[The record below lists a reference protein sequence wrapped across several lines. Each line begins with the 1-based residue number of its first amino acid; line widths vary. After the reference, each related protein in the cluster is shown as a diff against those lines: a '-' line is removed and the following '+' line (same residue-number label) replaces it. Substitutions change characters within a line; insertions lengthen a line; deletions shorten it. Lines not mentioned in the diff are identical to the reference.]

1 MAGLWEEF
9 EEQSSSSEELND
21 LSGYDCDFIDEPPN
35 ALVCPVCLLPCREPH
50 ILSCCGKKACRFCIT
65 RVRQAEQPC
74 PLCRTLEFATMIDRE
89 VERQVLSLKVYCDN
103 KQDGCG
109 WTGELRQQESH
120 LNTCFF
126 ANIPCKYECGCFYPR
141 LKMLLHESDE
151 CELRPEIVL
160 TKKIKNLERQHQQ
173 QINDLKIQRIK
184 ELNDLKTQQRE
195 QLDELK
201 SQYRGELNDLKTQ
214 QREKLDVLKSQH
226 HVLVNQLEDDYIKK
240 INDLERERNKFTLLA
255 ILFLILFLCA
265 LIYFS
270 KN

>member
-50 ILSCCGKKACRFCIT
+50 ILSCCGKKACHFCIT
-65 RVRQAEQPC
+65 KIQQVEQPC
-74 PLCRTLEFATMIDRE
+74 PLCRTPEFATMIDRE

-109 WTGELRQQESH
+109 WTGELRQRERH
-120 LNTCFF
+120 LSTCFF
-126 ANIPCKYECGCFYPR
+126 ADIPCKYECGYFYPR
-141 LKMLLHESDE
+141 LQMLLHERDE
-151 CELRPEIVL
+151 CEIRPEVVL

-173 QINDLKIQRIK
+173 QVNVS
-184 ELNDLKTQQRE
+184 
-195 QLDELK
+195 K
-201 SQYRGELNDLKTQ
+201 SQHREELD
-214 QREKLDVLKSQH
+214 DLKSQH
-226 HVLVNQLEDDYIKK
+226 HELINQLKDHFNEKIK
-240 INDLERERNKFTLLA
+240 NLERERNKFILLIVFSFVFFVWA
-255 ILFLILFLCA
+255 LF
-265 LIYFS
+265 YFS